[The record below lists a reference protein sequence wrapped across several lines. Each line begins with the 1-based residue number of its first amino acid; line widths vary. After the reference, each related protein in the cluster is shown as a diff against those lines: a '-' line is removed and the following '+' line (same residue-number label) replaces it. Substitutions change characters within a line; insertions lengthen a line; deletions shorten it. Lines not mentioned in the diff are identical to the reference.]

1 MYRNQDIAQPDDLKE
16 ILELRPE
23 GARHPAEKPSDL
35 YNRMKGAL
43 IGRFAGCVLG
53 IPVEMYSVAR
63 MQALALDCGMNYPPD
78 TFWTGTDNPEK
89 IHYQVN
95 KRTDYLIE
103 NIDKVPVDDDI
114 TYTILNL
121 LLLEKYGKNYTV
133 DDVAE
138 LWLDI
143 LPYACTAE
151 DEALQQL
158 RSGTKPVYA
167 ANFNGYVEWI
177 GAAIRAD
184 AFGYAEAGNP
194 EAAAKLSYNDAYL
207 THRKNGIY
215 GEMFCAASVAAAFTA
230 KTPLDAVKEGMK
242 QLPRESELYQALE
255 WAFSCEAQVTNYL
268 RGRALIDEKFPKM
281 HPVHT
286 INNMCIIVFALM
298 LGGNDF
304 TKCISNCV
312 AMGLDNDCT
321 GATVGSI
328 VGACIGF
335 DKIPAHWYDRFNDTV
350 CTYLKGNTTL
360 SIEDV
365 VKRFIGLNG

>member
-143 LPYACTAE
+143 LPYACT
-151 DEALQQL
+151 
-158 RSGTKPVYA
+158 
-167 ANFNGYVEWI
+167 
-177 GAAIRAD
+177 
-184 AFGYAEAGNP
+184 
-194 EAAAKLSYNDAYL
+194 
-207 THRKNGIY
+207 
-215 GEMFCAASVAAAFTA
+215 
-230 KTPLDAVKEGMK
+230 
-242 QLPRESELYQALE
+242 
-255 WAFSCEAQVTNYL
+255 
-268 RGRALIDEKFPKM
+268 
-281 HPVHT
+281 
-286 INNMCIIVFALM
+286 
-298 LGGNDF
+298 
-304 TKCISNCV
+304 
-312 AMGLDNDCT
+312 